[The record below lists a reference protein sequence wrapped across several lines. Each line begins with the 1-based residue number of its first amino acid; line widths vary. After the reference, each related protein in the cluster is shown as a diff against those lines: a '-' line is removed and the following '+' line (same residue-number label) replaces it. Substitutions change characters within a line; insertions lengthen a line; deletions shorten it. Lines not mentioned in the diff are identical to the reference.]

1 MKKTI
6 AILLVGI
13 FMFGMIPLTT
23 AEPSTSS
30 RSITKAQNKELIQAY
45 NVIKN
50 KYQNTKTEWEA
61 ARNSYMA
68 IKPTLTNNQAS
79 LTSANHVNIVKNFL
93 IKTLER
99 MERHLEII
107 ESWLVRSVTD
117 KVVYEDLIEEING
130 YKEQLKEYKEKVEN
144 ADNIVELRE
153 LSSEIKEFWK
163 DVREKLRVHT
173 AIILIEKVND
183 AIERTEALSER
194 LHKKID
200 SLDQNNKQVSKMQD
214 ILSEMDGNIKLAK
227 GKYNDA
233 LDIFNKNQNAASL
246 TGDLESIKNLL
257 NEAKEHLR
265 DAHKNLLELIKL
277 YREYLGEFPTLT
289 AATTPKEQLDIN

>member
-13 FMFGMIPLTT
+13 FMFSMIPLTT
-23 AEPSTSS
+23 ADPATSN
-30 RSITKAQNKELIQAY
+30 RQITKAQGKQMIQAY

-50 KYQNTKTEWEA
+50 QYQNTKQEWET

-79 LTSANHVNIVKNFL
+79 LDSTEHVNIVKNFL
-93 IKTLER
+93 TKTLER

-107 ESWLVRSVTD
+107 ESWLIRSVTD
-117 KVVYEDLIEEING
+117 KVLYEDLIKEING
-130 YKEQLKEYKEKVEN
+130 YKEQINEYKEDVSN
-144 ADNIVELRE
+144 ANTIQELRE
-153 LSSEIKEFWK
+153 ISSEIKEFWK
-163 DVREKLRVHT
+163 DVREKLKKHT

-200 SLDQNNKQVSKMQD
+200 SLDQNNKQVSEMQD
-214 ILSEMDGNIKLAK
+214 VLSEMDENIKLAK

-246 TGDLESIKNLL
+246 TGDLQSIKELL
-257 NEAKEHLR
+257 DDAKEYLR
-265 DAHKNLLELIKL
+265 DAHKNLVELVKL
-277 YREYLGEFPTLT
+277 YREFLGEFPTLT
-289 AATTPKEQLDIN
+289 SATTPTEQLDIN